1 MPAGCGARLAPN
13 VSLILSN
20 EKIWTAAAAVATILL
35 SLLLYRKSI
44 GAEANS
50 SGRQLMTSST
60 TGVAFGDSSVTSLT
74 AVTLNFR

>member
-20 EKIWTAAAAVATILL
+20 KKIWTAAAVATILL